1 MKNWLEI
8 IVGLYLLGM
17 ILYGH
22 YRGLIR
28 MAVSMVALIATFA
41 IVRMAMP
48 YINEIVKNQTPV
60 YEWIKDGVE
69 HALIPE
75 ENPIKVSDEQEL
87 IESLRLP
94 KEIQELLVENNK
106 PDMYRLLGVEAFAE
120 YVANYL
126 AGLIINAVGFVLM
139 FALVYIVVHLIMRWL
154 DIMAKLPILSG
165 VNKLAGAVLGGIE
178 GLFFLWLLSLLVT
191 AFSQSSWGIE
201 VVAQIE
207 SSKWLT
213 FLYHYNPISK
223 IVLGIMR
230 GVL

>member
-8 IVGLYLLGM
+8 TVGLYLLGM

-48 YINEIVKNQTPV
+48 YINGVIKNQTPV
-60 YEWIKDGVE
+60 YEWIKDGIE

-75 ENPIKVSDEQEL
+75 ENPIKAADEQEL
-87 IESLRLP
+87 IESLCLP
-94 KEIQELLVENNK
+94 KEIQALLIENNK
-106 PDMYRLLGVEAFAE
+106 PDMYKLLGVEAFAE

-126 AGLIINAVGFVLM
+126 AGLIINAAGFVLM
-139 FALVYIVVHLIMRWL
+139 FALVYIVVHLIMRWM

-191 AFSQSSWGIE
+191 AFSRSSWGTA
-201 VVAQIE
+201 VLAQVE
-207 SSKWLT
+207 SSKWLM

-223 IVLGIMR
+223 IVLGIVR